1 MMPRLAILFLS
12 WIGVAIL
19 APPADAYP
27 QFQLSTGAARCNQ
40 CHYAPAGTGLI
51 NAYGRSES
59 EDTLSGEGWNGG
71 FLHGLITPPSWL
83 GLGGDLRGA
92 TVVNDVGNVETP
104 EIAAFPMQ
112 ADLYANVRLP
122 ASLSVGLVVGMRGSV
137 RPVDPEPLSFLVS
150 REHWLMW
157 RPRAAG
163 SYARIG
169 RFFAPF
175 GLRLAEH
182 PAYVK
187 RRLGFHTLEE
197 TYNVSA
203 GYVVDAWEV
212 HATLFTPDFLRPV
225 GHDGKGGALYFERRI
240 GDHATWGLQARA
252 SLGAQDAYFTG
263 GAVGKLYIDAWD
275 LIFMGE
281 MDLVRQTFADVDGGD
296 RHQFV
301 GYLGATR
308 FWGSGYSTTLALER
322 FDEDLAVKDVAKDA
336 LDLNLQWLVR
346 AHLELQLWARYEI
359 IGTGDGGD
367 PARVALFQVHY
378 YL

>member
-1 MMPRLAILFLS
+1 MPRLPIL
-12 WIGVAIL
+12 L
-19 APPADAYP
+19 ALWLCTLALARPAHAYP

-71 FLHGLITPPSWL
+71 FLHGIVTPPAWL

-104 EIAAFPMQ
+104 EIAVFPMQ

-122 ASLSVGLVVGMRGSV
+122 VSLSVGITVGARGGV
-137 RPVDPEPLSFLVS
+137 RPVDPEPLSYLVS

-157 RPRAAG
+157 RPKPAG
-163 SYARIG
+163 SYARAG

-182 PAYVK
+182 PSYIK

-197 TYNVSA
+197 TYNVSV
-203 GYVVDAWEV
+203 GYVVNAWEL
-212 HATLFTPDFLRPV
+212 HATAFTPDFLRHV
-225 GHDGKGGALYFERRI
+225 GHDGQGGALYYERRI
-240 GDHATWGLQARA
+240 GDSATLGGQARA
-252 SLGAQDAYFTG
+252 SLGEHDSYFTG
-263 GAVGKLYIDAWD
+263 GATGKLYLEPWHV
-275 LIFMGE
+275 IFMGE
-281 MDLVRQTFADVDGGD
+281 VDMVRQTFADVEGAD
-296 RHQFV
+296 RHQLV
-301 GYLGATR
+301 AYLGATR
-308 FWGSGYSTTLALER
+308 FWGSGWSTTLALER
-322 FDEDLAVKDVAKDA
+322 FDEDLSVKDVAKDA
-336 LDLNLQWLVR
+336 LDVNVQWLIR

-359 IGTGDGGD
+359 IGNGDGGD